1 MNTRKVVMEFTIPSE
16 WDTQDFVA
24 ELVGCYDE
32 WAGEGMGEQV
42 EYRLIK
48 QPEKGNSNEYDKH

>member
-1 MNTRKVVMEFTIPSE
+1 MKTQKVLMEFTIPNE

-32 WAGEGMGEQV
+32 WAGEGKGEKV
-42 EYRLIK
+42 ELRIIK
-48 QPEKGNSNEYDKH
+48 PTTNEGER

>member
-1 MNTRKVVMEFTIPSE
+1 MTTSKVTIEFTIPSE

-32 WAGEGMGEQV
+32 WAGEGKGEQV
-42 EYRLIK
+42 EYRVIN
-48 QPEKGNSNEYDKH
+48 QPEKGNK

>member
-1 MNTRKVVMEFTIPSE
+1 MTTSKVTIEFTIPSE
-16 WDTQDFVA
+16 WDTEDFVA

-42 EYRLIK
+42 EYRVIK
-48 QPEKGNSNEYDKH
+48 QPEKGNK